1 MLQQQSQSPTRA
13 AAPSQGPSPA
23 RKPATGAGN
32 AAAAEAVAKK
42 QEAEAAVDL
51 ARRPGGPAQGPTPE
65 ADGDASAPPIHVGPD
80 AFVRQGLSAEVFGLA
95 LTAFRK
101 AWTARQTTKS
111 IFTVIDFSQPSDQ
124 KRMYVIDLAEGK
136 LLFHELVTHGSGSG
150 GRMATDFSN
159 RSGSNQSSLGLARTA
174 ETYQSAKF
182 GGTALR
188 IDGLEPGFN
197 DQMRDRAVVMHQ
209 ADYATPA
216 AIAANKAG
224 GVSRLG
230 RSQGCPAMDPKVA
243 GKVIETVKNGTL
255 IFTYAPDPNYLAK
268 SAYLQGR

>member
-1 MLQQQSQSPTRA
+1 MPEQQIQSPQRA
-13 AAPSQGPSPA
+13 ATPQVAPATA
-23 RKPATGAGN
+23 RKPTGAGN
-32 AAAAEAVAKK
+32 AAAAQAVQKK
-42 QEAEAAVDL
+42 QDAELARDAATQTGTESGKVAEAEGEA
-51 ARRPGGPAQGPTPE
+51 PAIQV
-65 ADGDASAPPIHVGPD
+65 SAGS
-80 AFVRQGLSAEVFGLA
+80 FVKQGLSAEVFGLA
-95 LTAFRK
+95 LTAFRT
-101 AWTARQTTKS
+101 AWAAKQTRKT

-136 LLFHELVTHGSGSG
+136 LLFQELVTHGSKSG

-159 RSGSNQSSLGLARTA
+159 TEGSNQSSLGLSRTA

-188 IDGLEPGFN
+188 IDGLEKGFN
-197 DQMRDRAVVMHQ
+197 DQMRNRAVVMHQ

-255 IFTYAPDPNYLAK
+255 IFTYAPDPNYVAK
-268 SAYLQGR
+268 SAYLKGGPSR